1 MISFVEIFRT
11 ALRALRR
18 NKTRS
23 FLTTLGIIIGVGAV
37 IAAFAVGA
45 GANKVIDEEIAS
57 FGTNSVTV
65 MRERNAQSTGDTA
78 KYLTESD
85 AEAIAANVSG
95 VEAVAP
101 TVNTSVQ
108 VIYGNTNWSTSV
120 YGSTPSYADVNGYA
134 IATGRNLSES
144 DQRMGNKVA
153 VIGATVAQKLFAHED
168 PLGKSVR
175 IAKVPFT
182 IVGVFA
188 TKGQSTG
195 GFMDQDDMVLVPLK
209 TAQSRVVKWDNTP
222 GRVGT
227 LQVKGVSM
235 ESLS

>member
-1 MISFVEIFRT
+1 MISLVEIFRT

-95 VEAVAP
+95 VAAVAP
-101 TVNTSVQ
+101 VVNTSAQ
-108 VIYGNTNWSTSV
+108 VVYGNTNWSTAV
-120 YGSTPSYADVNGYA
+120 YGSTPSYGDVQGYA
-134 IATGRNLSES
+134 IAQGRNISES
-144 DQRMGNKVA
+144 DQRQGNKVA
-153 VIGATVAQKLFAHED
+153 VIGSTVAQKLFPHED
-168 PLGKSVR
+168 PVGKSIR
-175 IAKVPFT
+175 IAKVPFAV
-182 IVGVFA
+182 VGVFA
-188 TKGQSTG
+188 AKGQSTG
-195 GFMDQDDMVLVPLK
+195 GFMHHGLY
-209 TAQSRVVKWDNTP
+209 
-222 GRVGT
+222 GR
-227 LQVKGVSM
+227 
-235 ESLS
+235 ESE